1 MFFSTLVSLSLGLLV
16 ASVVAS
22 PSPSLAARAATT
34 TVYMRIEGPTKTIY
48 EKTIHPTVEKTL
60 TNNGHTAKCNG
71 TPKTKAG
78 VTSLVALQQTGQ
90 FFKANWNGKTF
101 GGITKINGT
110 SNSADK
116 QWGSI
121 FNNAANGGTNGGGII
136 LQGYDDGTDTE
147 FDEFCYQT
155 LPNGQHFLFAY
166 FGDIE
171 ETNFLIMSGPKTAK
185 VGVPVEYAVPYA
197 PRGTYVNDLS
207 VDTITGESVHGSVR
221 RGRGGSASTAVSI
234 EFTKAGTYNMKAHCP
249 SGSACVRSNHVVT
262 VVS

>member
-1 MFFSTLVSLSLGLLV
+1 MFFSTLTSLALLV
-16 ASVVAS
+16 ASVAAS
-22 PSPSLAARAATT
+22 PTPALAARAATT

-48 EKTIHPTVEKTL
+48 EKTIYPTIEKTL
-60 TNNGHTAKCNG
+60 TNNGHTATCNG

-78 VTSLVALQQTGQ
+78 VTSLVALQETGQ
-90 FFKANWNGKTF
+90 FFEADWNGKTF

-136 LQGYDDGTDTE
+136 LQGSDDGTNTE
-147 FDEFCYQT
+147 FDDFCYQT
-155 LPNGQHFLFAY
+155 LPSGQHFLFAF
-166 FGDIE
+166 FGDIDD
-171 ETNFLIMSGPKTAK
+171 TNFLIMSGPKTAK
-185 VGVPVEYAVPYA
+185 VGATVKYEVPYA
-197 PRGTYVNDLS
+197 PSGTYVNDLS
-207 VDTITGESVHGSVR
+207 VDTTTGQKVYGSVT
-221 RGRGGSASTAVSI
+221 GDGSATTSI
-234 EFTKAGTYNMKAHCP
+234 SIKFTKAGTYNMKAHCP

>member
-1 MFFSTLVSLSLGLLV
+1 MFFSTLVSLALLV
-16 ASVVAS
+16 SSVAAS
-22 PSPSLAARAATT
+22 PTPALAARAATT

-48 EKTIHPTVEKTL
+48 EKTIYPTIEKTL
-60 TNNGHTAKCNG
+60 TNNGHTATCNG
-71 TPKTKAG
+71 TPKTAAG
-78 VTSLVALQQTGQ
+78 VTSLVALQETGQ

-110 SNSADK
+110 TNSADK

-121 FNNAANGGTNGGGII
+121 FNNAANGGTNGGGIV
-136 LQGYDDGTDTE
+136 LQGDGDGTDTE

-155 LPNGQHFLFAY
+155 LPSGQHFLFAY

-185 VGVPVEYAVPYA
+185 VGVSVEYEVPYA
-197 PRGTYVNDLS
+197 PSGTYVNDLS
-207 VDTITGESVHGSVR
+207 VDTTTGQKVYGSST
-221 RGRGGSASTAVSI
+221 GDGSATTSI
-234 EFTKAGTYNMKAHCP
+234 SIKFTKAGTYNMKAHCP